1 MSNKY
6 TREIKPAVFVDVY
19 DVLGAF
25 TGHYP
30 ASIKPIMDHLTKK
43 ALAGGQRGH
52 KDMRQDIVDIINS
65 AQRAFEILSASDVDQ
80 ACDVGHDLPDDYLEK
95 LEEFNQEMIRRG

>member
-6 TREIKPAVFVDVY
+6 TREIKPGVFVDVY

-65 AQRAFEILSASDVDQ
+65 AERALEILDEDAAKPNVRKNTSAE
-80 ACDVGHDLPDDYLEK
+80 YLKK
-95 LEEFNQEMIRRG
+95 LAEFNEEMTRRG